1 MEKNRDYDIGWGSN
15 VIKKMFRIMK
25 GFICFL
31 ILGLSTVSASTFS
44 QVRVSIDMKNAT
56 LKEVFKEITKVTGY
70 EFVYS
75 NNEVESVGKIS
86 LHVENKDLRDVLAEC
101 LKGTQLWYMIEN
113 QLVVVSPKLTNP
125 KVVQD
130 NKSTIVSGKVMDQ
143 DKNPLPGVTILL
155 KGTTTGVVTNVDGVF
170 FIMVPDTTAN
180 VEFIISFVGMKTK
193 TVNLKNRPK
202 TGDWVITMEE
212 DLLEMEEVV
221 VTTGYQNLKKSQIA
235 GSVSVVKAEKVKIG
249 GVPSIENMLQGQ
261 ITGMNVIINSGDPG
275 ASAKIRIRGTS
286 SILGNR
292 APLWVLDG
300 VILTEDDMGEI
311 STTDLNGDDA
321 AYLVGNAISG
331 INPNDIESITVLKDA
346 SATAIY
352 GVQAANGVIVVTTKQ
367 GQTGPPKLSYSGS
380 YAINQRMAYSDLE
393 RMNATE
399 RLQLS
404 KEIIEDNSYYSS
416 MPVDYGYEGLYIDW
430 LARKITYDE
439 FAEGVQKLADM
450 NTDWYDILF
459 RNSFTHAHS
468 LSLSGGKE
476 GTRYYASLGY
486 DDTQSTAIKNYSR
499 RFTATAKVNSWLLK
513 DKLYMNFQVNA
524 STKNTLGF
532 HSSVN
537 PNTYAYNTSR
547 AIPCYNDD
555 GSLFFYDMYKSTYS
569 SYGNVVYYNILNEM
583 GETGQSGRVNQL
595 SSQLNLEWNIW
606 RGIKYKLQLSYQNSH
621 SMKKSW
627 ATEDSYY
634 VTNIRG
640 YDLDFYETYVPPTED
655 DKSKAEIKDGSQIP
669 SGGIYA
675 KNTSQTDTYT
685 VQNSIEFNHVFK
697 EDHVVNLM
705 AVSEIRQ
712 IKTDGLSATYYGWLP
727 ERGETFSPAITTG
740 YTNLLATGALNP
752 TLDKSTKNYVSWI
765 FTGSYSYRDKL
776 LLNGNVRMDGSNQ
789 FGSNPKYRFLPIW
802 SISGKYTLSKEN
814 FLKDSDIISYLAFRA
829 SYGIQGNVDGG
840 TSPDLVLKIGSQNS
854 ITGHNESTVAY
865 LPNPDL
871 RWEKTE
877 SFNLGI
883 DLALFSDRISVVADV
898 YKKRGTDMIMN
909 KNVSQSNGVQ
919 TVKINAGKVDNSGVE
934 VGFRFVPF
942 RTKDWDTALEINYS
956 YNRNKLIDANEALVT
971 NEDKLAGNGQVVGEA
986 LGTLYSYDYV
996 GLDPES
1002 GYPVFRDMYGE
1013 TTHEND
1019 NGKIIPN
1026 YTLWSDEVNLVK
1038 SAVMTAPS
1046 QGGINLSVGWKGLR
1060 LSGSFTYQFG
1070 GVNRLSG
1077 IYGSNSNRVY
1087 DPMSNVSKE
1096 YTKRWRKSGDEAK
1109 TDIPVLYNSRVF
1121 NKLSLRTYMTGKTE
1135 TKGTTMYDKS
1145 NVRVAKTDFLK
1156 MRSLSLNYVIPT
1168 KFISKWRLD
1177 QCTIGLQAT
1186 NLFTWADKRWEGSD
1200 PEAAF
1205 ATSPLT
1211 RTYTLNLNITF

>member
-1 MEKNRDYDIGWGSN
+1 
-15 VIKKMFRIMK
+15 
-25 GFICFL
+25 
-31 ILGLSTVSASTFS
+31 
-44 QVRVSIDMKNAT
+44 MKNAT

-459 RNSFTHAHS
+459 RIH
-468 LSLSGGKE
+468 
-476 GTRYYASLGY
+476 
-486 DDTQSTAIKNYSR
+486 
-499 RFTATAKVNSWLLK
+499 LL
-513 DKLYMNFQVNA
+513 M
-524 STKNTLGF
+524 
-532 HSSVN
+532 
-537 PNTYAYNTSR
+537 
-547 AIPCYNDD
+547 
-555 GSLFFYDMYKSTYS
+555 
-569 SYGNVVYYNILNEM
+569 
-583 GETGQSGRVNQL
+583 
-595 SSQLNLEWNIW
+595 
-606 RGIKYKLQLSYQNSH
+606 
-621 SMKKSW
+621 
-627 ATEDSYY
+627 
-634 VTNIRG
+634 
-640 YDLDFYETYVPPTED
+640 
-655 DKSKAEIKDGSQIP
+655 
-669 SGGIYA
+669 
-675 KNTSQTDTYT
+675 
-685 VQNSIEFNHVFK
+685 
-697 EDHVVNLM
+697 
-705 AVSEIRQ
+705 
-712 IKTDGLSATYYGWLP
+712 
-727 ERGETFSPAITTG
+727 
-740 YTNLLATGALNP
+740 
-752 TLDKSTKNYVSWI
+752 
-765 FTGSYSYRDKL
+765 
-776 LLNGNVRMDGSNQ
+776 
-789 FGSNPKYRFLPIW
+789 PI
-802 SISGKYTLSKEN
+802 
-814 FLKDSDIISYLAFRA
+814 
-829 SYGIQGNVDGG
+829 
-840 TSPDLVLKIGSQNS
+840 
-854 ITGHNESTVAY
+854 H
-865 LPNPDL
+865 
-871 RWEKTE
+871 
-877 SFNLGI
+877 
-883 DLALFSDRISVVADV
+883 
-898 YKKRGTDMIMN
+898 
-909 KNVSQSNGVQ
+909 
-919 TVKINAGKVDNSGVE
+919 
-934 VGFRFVPF
+934 
-942 RTKDWDTALEINYS
+942 
-956 YNRNKLIDANEALVT
+956 
-971 NEDKLAGNGQVVGEA
+971 
-986 LGTLYSYDYV
+986 
-996 GLDPES
+996 
-1002 GYPVFRDMYGE
+1002 
-1013 TTHEND
+1013 
-1019 NGKIIPN
+1019 
-1026 YTLWSDEVNLVK
+1026 
-1038 SAVMTAPS
+1038 
-1046 QGGINLSVGWKGLR
+1046 
-1060 LSGSFTYQFG
+1060 
-1070 GVNRLSG
+1070 
-1077 IYGSNSNRVY
+1077 
-1087 DPMSNVSKE
+1087 
-1096 YTKRWRKSGDEAK
+1096 
-1109 TDIPVLYNSRVF
+1109 
-1121 NKLSLRTYMTGKTE
+1121 
-1135 TKGTTMYDKS
+1135 
-1145 NVRVAKTDFLK
+1145 
-1156 MRSLSLNYVIPT
+1156 
-1168 KFISKWRLD
+1168 
-1177 QCTIGLQAT
+1177 
-1186 NLFTWADKRWEGSD
+1186 
-1200 PEAAF
+1200 
-1205 ATSPLT
+1205 
-1211 RTYTLNLNITF
+1211 